1 MGSKR
6 GGWGVRERGGDKG
19 GKVWGVREIAVGVR
33 EEKWGITDNSYKL
46 SNPPIPLHCIV
57 RHLQ

>member
-19 GKVWGVREIAVGVR
+19 GKVWGVSVGGKR
-33 EEKWGITDNSYKL
+33 DSCGG
-46 SNPPIPLHCIV
+46 
-57 RHLQ
+57 